1 MPKKKKILKRIVS
14 VIIFLF
20 LINFII
26 YDLTFYNHF
35 KDNIFKIPK
44 SHHIWGDKDEGYL
57 YETYFFI
64 QKVPESQEELEKEVR
79 SFISENKII
88 EDAKNVGTN
97 TVSLNFM
104 IADFRMPIFFTE
116 DSKRDKYSEHHI
128 KTHMTAHYLYDIDNE
143 TEKLEFYQVKRS
155 F

>member
-44 SHHIWGDKDEGYL
+44 SHHILGDKDEGYL

-88 EDAKNVGTN
+88 EDAKNAGTN

-104 IADFRMPIFFTE
+104 IADFRMPIFFAE
-116 DSKRDKYSEHHI
+116 DPEREKYAEHHI
-128 KTHMTAHYLYDIDNE
+128 KTHMTAHYLYDIDND

>member
-1 MPKKKKILKRIVS
+1 MPKKKKILKRSVS
-14 VIIFLF
+14 VILF
-20 LINFII
+20 ISLICFII
-26 YDLTFYNHF
+26 CDLTFYNHF
-35 KDNIFKIPK
+35 KDNIFEIPK

-88 EDAKNVGTN
+88 ENAKNEGAN

>member
-14 VIIFLF
+14 MIIFLF

-57 YETYFFI
+57 YETYLFI
-64 QKVPESQEELEKEVR
+64 QIVPESQEELEKEVR
-79 SFISENKII
+79 LFISENKII
-88 EDAKNVGTN
+88 EDAKNAGTN

-116 DSKRDKYSEHHI
+116 DPEREKYAEHHI
-128 KTHMTAHYLYDIDNE
+128 KTHMTAHYLYDIDND

>member
-14 VIIFLF
+14 VILFIFL
-20 LINFII
+20 ISFII
-26 YDLTFYNHF
+26 CDLTFYNHF
-35 KDNIFKIPK
+35 KDNIFEIPK

-57 YETYFFI
+57 YETYFLI

-88 EDAKNVGTN
+88 EDAKNAGTN

-116 DSKRDKYSEHHI
+116 DSKRDKYSEHNI
-128 KTHMTAHYLYDIDNE
+128 KTHMTARYLYDIDNE
-143 TEKLEFYQVKRS
+143 AEKLEFYQVKRS

>member
-104 IADFRMPIFFTE
+104 IADFRMPIFFAE
-116 DSKRDKYSEHHI
+116 DPEREKYAEHHI
-128 KTHMTAHYLYDIDNE
+128 KTHMTAHYLYDIDND